1 MSIEE
6 QLKHFIVVKYG
17 SIRKFAPCTGLPY
30 STIISILRRG
40 IDNCN
45 GQNLKMICEA
55 LHISQEALL
64 NGKIEEI
71 QPIVLE
77 IDEKHH
83 DLRLYLNHF
92 INEVLKASGA
102 DADQKFVLD
111 GKVVDRKDAAY
122 IKSHVEFMLDFLG
135 KQQQDNEEN

>member
-17 SIRKFAPCTGLPY
+17 SIRKFAPRTGLPY

-71 QPIVLE
+71 QPIMLE
-77 IDEKHH
+77 IDEAPH

-111 GKVVDRKDAAY
+111 GKVVDRKDASY
-122 IKSHVEFMLDFLG
+122 IKSHIEFMLDFLG
-135 KQQQDNEEN
+135 KQQDNEEN